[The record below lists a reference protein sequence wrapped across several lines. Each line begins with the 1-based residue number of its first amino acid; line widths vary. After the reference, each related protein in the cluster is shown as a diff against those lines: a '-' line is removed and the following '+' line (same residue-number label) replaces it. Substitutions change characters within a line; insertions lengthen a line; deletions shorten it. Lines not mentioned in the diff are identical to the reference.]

1 MVLKTIPIPNVQ
13 SNLQLDLRSA
23 KGTRIQRG
31 IKIRI
36 LRVVTLI
43 ILDILAL
50 ALAWKFAIFYA
61 TPLESPWTQEKSLL
75 LLIVAIGIN
84 AATGLYNPGKNRRNY
99 FGLIKAISQSELL
112 LLLIAFLYEP
122 EAYISRSAF
131 VIVWVL
137 SVVFACT
144 GRFIF
149 DTGTKLVRN
158 KGAILHQVFLITDLE
173 DNEKH
178 IKLIEQQ
185 NCYAVQG
192 SSDPSCLDLSNRE
205 TTFRYLRE
213 QGIVE
218 AFVSWNAIKNRLYI
232 FWNFHTAGISL
243 RIIPNQAEM
252 LHPKSVLWMIGE
264 VPCMT
269 IPAPIIAGSDFWL
282 KRCFDICCSSILL
295 LILSPVYLVI
305 AILIKLDSPGP
316 VFFKQNRVGLHG
328 RDFQIWKFR
337 TMVDDAEKLQAS
349 LEAKNEIKDG
359 VLFKMKNDPRIT
371 PLGKFLRRYSLDELP
386 QIFNVLLGQM
396 SLVGPRPLPLRDV
409 KKFQTK
415 HFIRQEVLPG
425 ITGLWQVSGRSDI
438 ENFEE
443 GVKLDITYIENWSL
457 WLDLKILLSTVKV
470 VFQKTGA
477 Y

>member
-1 MVLKTIPIPNVQ
+1 MAYRSIPVENF
-13 SNLQLDLRSA
+13 QLDLRSA

-31 IKIRI
+31 ITVRI

-43 ILDILAL
+43 LLDIFAL
-50 ALAWKFAIFYA
+50 TLAWKLAISYG
-61 TPLESPWTQEKSLL
+61 TPFESPWTQKKSLL
-75 LLIVAIGIN
+75 LLILTVGIGMI
-84 AATGLYNPGKNRRNY
+84 AAKGLYDSGKNRRNY
-99 FGLIKAISQSELL
+99 FGLIQAISLSELF

-131 VIVWVL
+131 LLFWLL
-137 SVVFACT
+137 SVAIACT
-144 GRFIF
+144 ARFIF
-149 DTGTKLVRN
+149 DTGTKLIRN
-158 KGAILHQVFLITDLE
+158 KGAILHPVFVITEPEHQESHIRLIKE
-173 DNEKH
+173 E
-178 IKLIEQQ
+178 

-205 TTFRYLRE
+205 ATFRCLGE

-218 AFVSWNAIKNRLYI
+218 AFVSWNAIKNRLYVC
-232 FWNFHTAGISL
+232 WNFHTAGIAL
-243 RIIPNQAEM
+243 RILPSEAEIR
-252 LHPKSVLWMIGE
+252 HPKSVLWMIGE

-269 IPAPIIAGSDFWL
+269 IPAPIIAGSDFWV
-282 KRCFDICCSSILL
+282 KRCFDICCSIILL

-305 AILIKLDSPGP
+305 AILIKVDSPGSI
-316 VFFKQNRVGLHG
+316 FFKQNRVGLHG
-328 RDFQIWKFR
+328 KNFQIWKFR
-337 TMVDDAEKLQAS
+337 TMVANAEKLQAS

-359 VLFKMKNDPRIT
+359 VLFKMKNDPRVT
-371 PLGKFLRRYSLDELP
+371 ALGRFLRRYSLDELP

-396 SLVGPRPLPLRDV
+396 SLVGPRPLPTRDV
-409 KKFQTK
+409 EKFKTNY
-415 HFIRQEVLPG
+415 FIRQEVLPG

-457 WLDLKILLSTVKV
+457 WLDLKILFSTIKV

>member
-1 MVLKTIPIPNVQ
+1 VAYRSIPVENF
-13 SNLQLDLRSA
+13 QLDLRSA

-31 IKIRI
+31 ITVRL

-43 ILDILAL
+43 LLDILVL
-50 ALAWKFAIFYA
+50 TLAWKLAISYG
-61 TPLESPWTQEKSLL
+61 TPLESPWTQKKSLL
-75 LLIVAIGIN
+75 LLILTVGIAMI
-84 AATGLYNPGKNRRNY
+84 AAKGLYSPGNNRRNY
-99 FGLIKAISQSELL
+99 SGLIQAISLSELF

-131 VIVWVL
+131 LIFWVL
-137 SVVFACT
+137 SVALACT
-144 GRFIF
+144 ARFIF
-149 DTGTKLVRN
+149 DTSTKLIRN
-158 KGAILHQVFLITDLE
+158 KGAILYPVFVITEPEHHANHLG
-173 DNEKH
+173 
-178 IKLIEQQ
+178 LIEKE
-185 NCYAVQG
+185 NCYTVQG
-192 SSDPSCLDLSNRE
+192 TSDPSCLDLSNRE
-205 TTFRYLRE
+205 ATFRHLRE

-218 AFVSWNAIKNRLYI
+218 AFVSWNAIKNRLYVC
-232 FWNFHTAGISL
+232 WNFHTAGISL
-243 RIIPNQAEM
+243 RILPIEAEIR
-252 LHPKSVLWMIGE
+252 HPKSVLWMIGE

-269 IPAPIIAGSDFWL
+269 IPAPIIAGSDFWI

-295 LILSPVYLVI
+295 LMLSPVYLVI
-305 AILIKLDSPGP
+305 SILIKADSPGP
-316 VFFKQNRVGLHG
+316 IFFKQNRVGLHG
-328 RDFQIWKFR
+328 KNFKIWKFR
-337 TMVDDAEKLQAS
+337 TMVANAEKLQAS

-359 VLFKMKNDPRIT
+359 VLFKMKNDPRVT
-371 PLGKFLRRYSLDELP
+371 PLGRFLRRYSLDELP

-396 SLVGPRPLPLRDV
+396 SLVGPRPLPTRDV
-409 KKFQTK
+409 EKFKTN

-457 WLDLKILLSTVKV
+457 WLDLKILFSTIKV